1 MGVLNV
7 KMYNTFKYIIIIKY
21 TMVVSVLN
29 NNISYPEIK
38 NVDFEDLNVL
48 SDTYQLL
55 IKDVEVIVALGRV
68 KNTYESESVLYFPI
82 YLVNKQNNVEQIG
95 VYEINANEIN
105 DLTDEDGNLDIE
117 NLDQSPLIYKFV
129 TKNMLLKERLEPTE
143 SIIEED
149 EEDQIIQEEKE
160 EDKIPQITVYEIPE
174 NRKDIFVLTKGV
186 PIPPELDEEGA
197 QQATDFVEKY
207 HASKTDNWVQ
217 KFMKNTNYDIIDNE
231 GSGDCLFATIRDAF
245 SSIAQQTT
253 VNKLRKK
260 LSEEIDES
268 VFNTFKDQYDMYSV
282 SFVAETNA
290 IKELAAEY
298 LIIQQKFANVIDR
311 SEQKILTETA
321 TKIKDEHDRLV
332 KEKKVTASLLN
343 DNKFM
348 KGIDTLDK
356 LKTKVR
362 SCDFWAELWTLGT
375 LERLLNIKFIILSSE
390 SYKTGDITGVLQCGM
405 TDKLLDAARVF
416 NPEFYLI
423 LDYTGSHYKL
433 ISYKKKMIFKFK
445 EIPYDIKKMISD
457 KCLEKN
463 SGAFALIP
471 DFNQFMQ
478 KSPKKA
484 SKKEEDNFDDLNE
497 AKLRGLY
504 SNDIVLQFYSKST
517 GKPLPGKG
525 AGETIPNEKIIDY
538 KELAIIPDWRKK
550 LSNFWIDKNAKTNEI
565 HPFVLDNHKWA
576 SVEHYY
582 QGAKFKKNN
591 PEFYLSFSLDSGTEL
606 AKSPEMAK
614 AAGGKTGKYKGTLI
628 RPAQVSIDA
637 DFFGA
642 RHKQEMYAA
651 QYAKFTQSYEN
662 NLKKLL
668 LATGNAKL
676 THFSRGHP
684 PVTFEDLMII
694 RDKIRRDI

>member
-1 MGVLNV
+1 
-7 KMYNTFKYIIIIKY
+7 
-21 TMVVSVLN
+21 MVVSVLN

-55 IKDVEVIVALGRV
+55 IQDVEVIVALGRV

-95 VYEINANEIN
+95 IYEINANEIN

-129 TKNMLLKERLEPTE
+129 TKNMLLKERLEPSE
-143 SIIEED
+143 SIIEEED
-149 EEDQIIQEEKE
+149 NLEEENEEDNT
-160 EDKIPQITVYEIPE
+160 PQITVYEIPE

-186 PIPPELDEEGA
+186 PIPRELDEEDP

-217 KFMKNTNYDIIDNE
+217 KFMKNANYDIIDNE
-231 GSGDCLFATIRDAF
+231 GNGDCLFATIRDAF

-268 VFNTFKDQYDMYSV
+268 VFATFKDQYDMYSA
-282 SFVAETNA
+282 SFVAETNH

-298 LIIQQKFANVIDR
+298 VVIQQKFANIIDR
-311 SEQKILTETA
+311 NEQKILTESA
-321 TKIKDEHDRLV
+321 TKIKEEHDKLV

-343 DNKFM
+343 DYKFM

-390 SYKTGDITGVLQCGM
+390 SYKNGDITGVLQCGM

-423 LDYTGSHYKL
+423 VDYTGSHYKL
-433 ISYKKKMIFKFK
+433 VSYKKKMILKFK

-471 DFNQFMQ
+471 DFNKFSASYSK
-478 KSPKKA
+478 KSSKKA
-484 SKKEEDNFDDLNE
+484 EDTFDDLNE

-504 SNDIVLQFYSKST
+504 SNDIVFQFYSKST

-550 LSNFWIDKNAKTNEI
+550 LSNFWIDQNLKTKEI

-637 DFFGA
+637 DFFGT

-651 QYAKFTQSYEN
+651 QYAKFTQSYDN

-684 PVTFEDLMII
+684 PITFEDLMII
-694 RDKIRRDI
+694 RDKIRHDDK

>member
-1 MGVLNV
+1 MSGNILIF
-7 KMYNTFKYIIIIKY
+7 NTFKYINNIKY

-82 YLVNKQNNVEQIG
+82 YLVNKLNNVEQIG

-117 NLDQSPLIYKFV
+117 NLDQFPLIYKFV
-129 TKNMLLKERLEPTE
+129 TKKMLLKERLEPAE
-143 SIIEED
+143 SIIEEQD
-149 EEDQIIQEEKE
+149 VVQEEEKE
-160 EDKIPQITVYEIPE
+160 ESKIPQISVYELPE
-174 NRKDIFVLTKGV
+174 NRKDIFILTKGV
-186 PIPPELDEEGA
+186 PIPPELEEESEK
-197 QQATDFVEKY
+197 QATDFVEKY

-217 KFMKNTNYDIIDNE
+217 QFMKNINYDIIDNE
-231 GSGDCLFATIRDAF
+231 GAGDCLFATIRDAF

-260 LSEEIDES
+260 LSEEIDET
-268 VFNTFKDQYDMYSV
+268 VFANFKEQYDMYST
-282 SFVAETNA
+282 SFVSETNK
-290 IKELAAEY
+290 IKELSGEY
-298 LIIQQKFANVIDR
+298 VIIQQKFANVIDR
-311 SEQKILTETA
+311 NEQKILTENA
-321 TKIKDEHDRLV
+321 TKIKEEHDTLV
-332 KEKKVTASLLN
+332 KEKKITASLLN
-343 DNKFM
+343 DYKFM

-356 LKTKVR
+356 LKIKVR
-362 SCDFWAELWTLGT
+362 SCDFWAEVWTLGT

-390 SYKTGDITGVLQCGM
+390 SYKNGDITSVLQCGM

-433 ISYKKKMIFKFK
+433 VSYKKKMIFKFK

-463 SGAFALIP
+463 SGAFSLIP
-471 DFNQFMQ
+471 DFNNFMK
-478 KSPKKA
+478 KSPKKSSRKA
-484 SKKEEDNFDDLNE
+484 EDNFDDLNE

-550 LSNFWIDKNAKTNEI
+550 LSNFWIDRNAKTNEI

-637 DFFGA
+637 DFFGT
-642 RHKQEMYAA
+642 RHKQEMYGA

-668 LATGNAKL
+668 LATGSAKL

-684 PVTFEDLMII
+684 PITFEDLMII
-694 RDKIRRDI
+694 RDKIRRDDK

>member
-1 MGVLNV
+1 
-7 KMYNTFKYIIIIKY
+7 
-21 TMVVSVLN
+21 MVVSVLN

-55 IKDVEVIVALGRV
+55 INDIEVIVALGRV
-68 KNTYESESVLYFPI
+68 KNTYASESVLYFPI

-105 DLTDEDGNLDIE
+105 DLTNEEGNLDIE
-117 NLDQSPLIYKFV
+117 NLDQFPLIYKFV
-129 TKNMLLKERLEPTE
+129 TKNMLLKERLEPPT
-143 SIIEED
+143 SILED
-149 EEDQIIQEEKE
+149 DDQIV
-160 EDKIPQITVYEIPE
+160 EDKDNITPIPVSAPIYEIPE
-174 NRKDIFVLTKGV
+174 NRKDIFVLTTGV
-186 PIPPELDEEGA
+186 PIPKELDEECA

-217 KFMKNTNYDIIDNE
+217 KFMKNANYDLIDNE
-231 GSGDCLFATIRDAF
+231 GAGDCMFATIRDAF

-268 VFNTFKDQYDMYSV
+268 VFATFKEQYDMYSV
-282 SFVAETNA
+282 GFVAETNA
-290 IKELAAEY
+290 IKELADEY
-298 LIIQQKFANVIDR
+298 VIIQQKFANVIDR
-311 SEQKILTETA
+311 NEQKILTESA
-321 TKIKDEHDRLV
+321 TKIKEEHDTLV

-343 DNKFM
+343 DYKFM

-356 LKTKVR
+356 LKIKVR
-362 SCDFWAELWTLGT
+362 SCDFWAEVWTLGT

-390 SYKTGDITGVLQCGM
+390 SYKTGDTTSVLQCGM
-405 TDKLLDAARVF
+405 TDKLLDASRVF
-416 NPEFYLI
+416 NPEFYVI

-433 ISYKKKMIFKFK
+433 VSYKKKMIFKFK

-471 DFNQFMQ
+471 DFNHFMQ

-484 SKKEEDNFDDLNE
+484 SSNKEGDNFDDLNE

-504 SNDIVLQFYSKST
+504 SNDIIFQFYSKST

-550 LSNFWIDKNAKTNEI
+550 LSNFWIDINTKTKEI

-606 AKSPEMAK
+606 SKSSAMAQ
-614 AAGGKTGKYKGTLI
+614 AVGGKTGKYKGTLI

-637 DFFGA
+637 DFFGV
-642 RHKQEMYAA
+642 RHKQEMYNA

-668 LATGNAKL
+668 LATGTAKL
-676 THFSRGHP
+676 THFSRGKP
-684 PVTFEDLMII
+684 PITFEDLMII
-694 RDKIRRDI
+694 RDKIRRDDK

>member
-1 MGVLNV
+1 MFFNV
-7 KMYNTFKYIIIIKY
+7 FKCNVFKSNTFKYINNIKY

-48 SDTYQLL
+48 SDTYQLV
-55 IKDVEVIVALGRV
+55 IKDVEVIVALGHV

-82 YLVNKQNNVEQIG
+82 YLVNKENNVEQIG
-95 VYEINANEIN
+95 VYEINVNEID
-105 DLTDEDGNLDIE
+105 DLTDKDGNLDIE
-117 NLDQSPLIYKFV
+117 NLDQFPLIYKFV
-129 TKNMLLKERLEPTE
+129 TKNMLLKERLEPDT
-143 SIIEED
+143 SIVVEEVV
-149 EEDQIIQEEKE
+149 EEEKE

-186 PIPPELDEEGA
+186 PIPKELDEEGA

-207 HASKTDNWVQ
+207 HSSKTDNWIQ
-217 KFMKNTNYDIIDNE
+217 KFMKNINYDIIDNE
-231 GSGDCLFATIRDAF
+231 GAGDCLFATIRDAF

-260 LSEEIDES
+260 LSEEIDDA
-268 VFNTFKDQYDMYSV
+268 VFANFKEQYDMYSV
-282 SFVAETNA
+282 GFVAETNA

-298 LIIQQKFANVIDR
+298 VIIQQKFANVIDR
-311 SEQKILTETA
+311 NEQKILTENA
-321 TKIKDEHDRLV
+321 TKIKDEHDTMV

-343 DNKFM
+343 DYKFM

-375 LERLLNIKFIILSSE
+375 LERILNIKFIILSSE
-390 SYKTGDITGVLQCGM
+390 SYKNGDVTNVLQCGM
-405 TDKLLDAARVF
+405 TDKLLDAGGVF

-433 ISYKKKMIFKFK
+433 VSYKKKMIFKFK
-445 EIPYDIKKMISD
+445 ETPYDIKKMISD

-463 SGAFALIP
+463 AGAFALIP
-471 DFNQFMQ
+471 DFTQFSN
-478 KSPKKA
+478 KSPKKS

-525 AGETIPNEKIIDY
+525 SGETIPNEKIIDY

-550 LSNFWIDKNAKTNEI
+550 LSNFWIDRNAKTNEI

-614 AAGGKTGKYKGTLI
+614 AAGGKTGKFKGTLI
-628 RPAQVSIDA
+628 RPAQVSIDS
-637 DFFGA
+637 DFFGK
-642 RHKQEMYAA
+642 RHKQEMYTA

-694 RDKIRRDI
+694 RDKIRRD

>member
-1 MGVLNV
+1 MRGIILIF
-7 KMYNTFKYIIIIKY
+7 NTFKYINIIKY

-68 KNTYESESVLYFPI
+68 KNTYASESVLYFPI
-82 YLVNKQNNVEQIG
+82 YLVNKLNNVEQIG

-129 TKNMLLKERLEPTE
+129 TKNMLLRERLEPDT
-143 SIIEED
+143 SIIEQ
-149 EEDQIIQEEKE
+149 EDQVEEQEEAKE
-160 EDKIPQITVYEIPE
+160 EVPQLTVYEIPE

-186 PIPPELDEEGA
+186 PIPQELDEEGA

-207 HASKTDNWVQ
+207 HASKTDNWIQ

-231 GSGDCLFATIRDAF
+231 GAGDCLFATIRDAF

-260 LSEEIDES
+260 LAEEIDET
-268 VFNTFKDQYDMYSV
+268 VFATFKDQYDMYSA
-282 SFVAETNA
+282 SFVAETNT

-311 SEQKILTETA
+311 SEQKILTENA
-321 TKIKDEHDRLV
+321 TKIKDEHDKLV

-343 DNKFM
+343 DYKFM

-362 SCDFWAELWTLGT
+362 SCDFWAEIWTLGT

-390 SYKTGDITGVLQCGM
+390 SYKNGDTINVLQCGM
-405 TDKLLDAARVF
+405 TDKRLDAARVF
-416 NPEFYLI
+416 NPEFYLM

-433 ISYKKKMIFKFK
+433 VSYKKKMIFKFK

-471 DFNQFMQ
+471 DFNKF
-478 KSPKKA
+478 STSS
-484 SKKEEDNFDDLNE
+484 SKKSSKKVEDNFDDLNE

-504 SNDIVLQFYSKST
+504 SNDVVLQFYSKST

-550 LSNFWIDKNAKTNEI
+550 LSNFWIDRNAKTNEI

-676 THFSRGHP
+676 THFSRGQP
-684 PVTFEDLMII
+684 AITFEDLMII
-694 RDKIRRDI
+694 RDKIRRDDK

>member
-1 MGVLNV
+1 
-7 KMYNTFKYIIIIKY
+7 
-21 TMVVSVLN
+21 MVVSILN
-29 NNISYPEIK
+29 KNISYPEIK

-48 SDTYQLL
+48 SDTYQLV
-55 IKDVEVIVALGRV
+55 IKGVEVIVALGHV

-95 VYEINANEIN
+95 VYEINVNELD
-105 DLTDEDGNLDIE
+105 DLTDKDGNLDIE
-117 NLDQSPLIYKFV
+117 NLDQFPLIYKFV
-129 TKNMLLKERLEPTE
+129 TKNMLLKERLEPDT
-143 SIIEED
+143 SIVD
-149 EEDQIIQEEKE
+149 EEEEEVE
-160 EDKIPQITVYEIPE
+160 EVVKDISTNPVYDIPE

-186 PIPPELDEEGA
+186 PIPQELDEEGS

-207 HASKTDNWVQ
+207 HASKTDNWIQ

-231 GSGDCLFATIRDAF
+231 GAGDCLFATIRDAF

-260 LSEEIDES
+260 LSEEIDDA
-268 VFNTFKDQYDMYSV
+268 VFANFKEQYDMYST
-282 SFVAETNA
+282 SFVSETNK
-290 IKELAAEY
+290 IKELAGEY

-311 SEQKILTETA
+311 NEQKILTETA
-321 TKIKDEHDRLV
+321 TNVKDEHDKLV

-343 DNKFM
+343 DYKFM

-356 LKTKVR
+356 LKIKVR
-362 SCDFWAELWTLGT
+362 SCEFWAEVWTLGT
-375 LERLLNIKFIILSSE
+375 LERILNIKFIILSSE
-390 SYKTGDITGVLQCGM
+390 SYKNGDVTNVLQCGIS
-405 TDKLLDAARVF
+405 DKLLDASRVF

-423 LDYTGSHYKL
+423 VDYTGSHYKL
-433 ISYKKKMIFKFK
+433 VSYKKKMILKFK

-471 DFNQFMQ
+471 DFNKFSNSSSK
-478 KSPKKA
+478 KSNR
-484 SKKEEDNFDDLNE
+484 KEEDNFDDLNE

-504 SNDIVLQFYSKST
+504 SNDVVLQFYSKST

-550 LSNFWIDKNAKTNEI
+550 LSNFWIDRNAKTNEI

-606 AKSPEMAK
+606 AKSPEMSK
-614 AAGGKTGKYKGTLI
+614 AAGGKTGKFKGTLI
-628 RPAQVSIDA
+628 RPAQVSIDG
-637 DFFGA
+637 DFFGT
-642 RHKQEMYAA
+642 RHKKEMYSA

-684 PVTFEDLMII
+684 PITFEDLMII
-694 RDKIRRDI
+694 RDKIRRDDK

>member
-1 MGVLNV
+1 MGGNILLF
-7 KMYNTFKYIIIIKY
+7 NTFKYMNNIKY

-82 YLVNKQNNVEQIG
+82 YLVNKLNNVEQIG

-129 TKNMLLKERLEPTE
+129 TKKMLLKERLEPDT
-143 SIIEED
+143 SIVEEG
-149 EEDQIIQEEKE
+149 EEEQLVQEEQKE
-160 EDKIPQITVYEIPE
+160 EIPQITVYEIPE
-174 NRKDIFVLTKGV
+174 NRKDIFILTKGV
-186 PIPPELDEEGA
+186 PIPQELDEEDEK
-197 QQATDFVEKY
+197 QASDFVEKY

-231 GSGDCLFATIRDAF
+231 GAGDCLFATIRDAF

-260 LSEEIDES
+260 LSEEIDEA
-268 VFNTFKDQYDMYSV
+268 VFANFKEQYDMYSV
-282 SFVAETNA
+282 GFVAETNT

-298 LIIQQKFANVIDR
+298 VIIQQKFANVIDR
-311 SEQKILTETA
+311 NEQKILTENA
-321 TKIKDEHDRLV
+321 TKIKEQHDTLV

-343 DNKFM
+343 DYKFM

-356 LKTKVR
+356 LKVKVR
-362 SCDFWAELWTLGT
+362 SCDFWAELWSLGT
-375 LERLLNIKFIILSSE
+375 LERILNIKFIILSSE
-390 SYKTGDITGVLQCGM
+390 SYKNGDITSVLQCGM

-433 ISYKKKMIFKFK
+433 VSYKKKMIFKFK
-445 EIPYDIKKMISD
+445 EIPYDIKKMIGD

-471 DFNQFMQ
+471 DFNRFMQ

-484 SKKEEDNFDDLNE
+484 SKKDDENFDDLNE

-550 LSNFWIDKNAKTNEI
+550 LSNFWIDRNAKTKEI

-628 RPAQVSIDA
+628 RPAQVSVDS
-637 DFFGA
+637 DFFGT
-642 RHKQEMYAA
+642 RHKKEMYDA

-668 LATGNAKL
+668 LATGSAKL

-684 PVTFEDLMII
+684 PITFEDLMII
-694 RDKIRRDI
+694 RDKIRREDK

>member
-1 MGVLNV
+1 MCGIILIF
-7 KMYNTFKYIIIIKY
+7 NTFKYINIIKY

-82 YLVNKQNNVEQIG
+82 YLVNKLNNVEQIG

-129 TKNMLLKERLEPTE
+129 TKNMLLKERLEPDE
-143 SIIEED
+143 SIVVE
-149 EEDQIIQEEKE
+149 EEDQIVPE

-174 NRKDIFVLTKGV
+174 NRKDIFILTKGV

-231 GSGDCLFATIRDAF
+231 GAGDCLFATIRDAF

-311 SEQKILTETA
+311 NEQKNLTESA
-321 TKIKDEHDRLV
+321 TKIKEEHDKFV
-332 KEKKVTASLLN
+332 KEKKVTASLLH
-343 DNKFM
+343 DYKFM

-390 SYKTGDITGVLQCGM
+390 SYKNGDITSVLQCSL
-405 TDKLLDAARVF
+405 TDKLLDAAGVF

-471 DFNQFMQ
+471 DVNKFNTSSSK
-478 KSPKKA
+478 KSSKKA
-484 SKKEEDNFDDLNE
+484 EDNFDDLNE

-550 LSNFWIDKNAKTNEI
+550 LSNFWIDRNAKTNEI

-628 RPAQVSIDA
+628 RPTQVSIDA

-662 NLKKLL
+662 NLKQLL

-684 PVTFEDLMII
+684 PITFEDLMII
-694 RDKIRRDI
+694 RDKIRRE

>member
-1 MGVLNV
+1 
-7 KMYNTFKYIIIIKY
+7 
-21 TMVVSVLN
+21 MVVSVLN

-48 SDTYQLL
+48 SDTYQLI

-95 VYEINANEIN
+95 VYEINATELN

-129 TKNMLLKERLEPTE
+129 TKNMLLKERLEPTT
-143 SIIEED
+143 SIIEE
-149 EEDQIIQEEKE
+149 EAEDTLEEEKE
-160 EDKIPQITVYEIPE
+160 EDKMPQIPVYEIPE

-186 PIPPELDEEGA
+186 SIPQELEEEGA

-231 GSGDCLFATIRDAF
+231 GGGDCLFATIRDAF

-268 VFNTFKDQYDMYSV
+268 VFATFKDQYDMYSV
-282 SFVAETNA
+282 SFVAETNT

-321 TKIKDEHDRLV
+321 TKIKEEHDKLV

-343 DNKFM
+343 DYKFM

-390 SYKTGDITGVLQCGM
+390 SYKNGDITGVLQCGM

-433 ISYKKKMIFKFK
+433 ASYKKKMIFKFK

-471 DFNQFMQ
+471 DFNHFMQ

-484 SKKEEDNFDDLNE
+484 SKKEEENFDDLNE

-550 LSNFWIDKNAKTNEI
+550 LSNFWIDRNAKTNEI

-591 PEFYLSFSLDSGTEL
+591 PEFYLSFSLDSGTEM

-651 QYAKFTQSYEN
+651 QYAKFTQSYDN

-694 RDKIRRDI
+694 RDKIRRDDK